1 MLGKVRVCLL
11 LLAVAGSSDSA
22 AETSAA
28 YLVRRCSMIP
38 AAVAAA
44 DAVCANYVYG
54 VLLEL
59 PFDQSD
65 AALRRNTCY
74 PPVLSPA
81 QATAIIGNY
90 LRNHPERL
98 DAGAAIVRAEAFNS
112 AFPCKPN

>member
-1 MLGKVRVCLL
+1 MPGKAPVCLL
-11 LLAVAGSSDSA
+11 LMVLAGSSDAA

-28 YLVRRCSMIP
+28 YLFRRCSAIP
-38 AAVAAA
+38 ATVAAA
-44 DAVCANYVYG
+44 DALCANYVYG

-65 AALRRNTCY
+65 AALRSNTCY

-81 QATAIIGNY
+81 RATAIVGNY
-90 LRNHPERL
+90 LRSHPDRL
-98 DAGAAIVRAEAFNS
+98 GAGAAIVRAEAFNA

>member
-1 MLGKVRVCLL
+1 MLGKLRVCLL
-11 LLAVAGSSDSA
+11 LIAVAGSSESA

-28 YLVRRCSMIP
+28 YLFRRCSAIP

-44 DAVCANYVYG
+44 DAVCANYVYS

-90 LRNHPERL
+90 LRNHPARVG
-98 DAGAAIVRAEAFNS
+98 AGAAIVRAEAFNA
-112 AFPCKPN
+112 AFPCRPN